1 MKNPNDFKKSLAVVQ
16 VVSTSFYII
25 IGVGVYVLV
34 GDANVVSP
42 ALSIP
47 SHKVETIAYA
57 IAMISII
64 VSGVIPV
71 LNGLKQLWLELF
83 RGKPMLTSNGWKA
96 NALWIF
102 MAFVTWMFGKCV
114 LYLFAFFDN
123 QGFVLSQLIPFFSSL
138 LSIIASVTVVWF
150 TFGLSGV
157 IWLADNKKYSHRS
170 PSGWFGNTGKMC
182 MTLLSAFIVLM
193 AVVITPLGIY
203 SAAESIKEGYREGS
217 YSHPFACRVT

>member
-102 MAFVTWMFGKCV
+102 MAFVTWMFG
-114 LYLFAFFDN
+114 
-123 QGFVLSQLIPFFSSL
+123 FVLSQLIPFFSSL

>member
-1 MKNPNDFKKSLAVVQ
+1 
-16 VVSTSFYII
+16 
-25 IGVGVYVLV
+25 
-34 GDANVVSP
+34 
-42 ALSIP
+42 
-47 SHKVETIAYA
+47 
-57 IAMISII
+57 
-64 VSGVIPV
+64 
-71 LNGLKQLWLELF
+71 
-83 RGKPMLTSNGWKA
+83 MLTSNGWKA

-102 MAFVTWMFGKCV
+102 MAFVTWMFGKRV
-114 LYLFAFFDN
+114 LYLFAFLTAK
-123 QGFVLSQLIPFFSSL
+123 GFVLSQLIPFFSSL

-170 PSGWFGNTGKMC
+170 PSGWFGNTEKKC

-203 SAAESIKEGYREGS
+203 SAVESIKEGYREGS